1 MLLGHA
7 VCDSQMGKI
16 PIYQG
21 MRVMI
26 TQNRNERLCVVNGC
40 LAQVGQVMHG
50 ATVFLN
56 LSNNNVV
63 QVYPVTFPDE
73 DGFLKT
79 VMPFMPAYALT
90 IPKAQ
95 GQTLDKCIVWLDCP
109 VIAPGGAYVALS
121 RSKKLS
127 DIFTSWFQ

>member
-21 MRVMI
+21 MKVMI
-26 TQNRNERLCVVNGC
+26 TQNRNKRLCVVSGRMP
-40 LAQVGQVMHG
+40 QVVRMHR
-50 ATVFLN
+50 AT
-56 LSNNNVV
+56 
-63 QVYPVTFPDE
+63 VYPVTFRNE
-73 DGFLKT
+73 DGSPKT

-95 GQTLDKCIVWLDCP
+95 GQTLDQCIVWLDCP

-121 RSKKLS
+121 RCKKLS
-127 DIFTSWFQ
+127 DIHFMVPIMSSQVTPVSL